1 MPDPR
6 ARAMTLAIN
15 RPASGSRRLLACLLV
30 AWALLACGD
39 SLATGRFVTVASTTS
54 TENSG
59 LFDAI
64 LPVFTD
70 ATGIAVRVVA
80 VGTGQAI
87 RMAERGDADV
97 LFVHHRP
104 SEERFVQNGFGVER
118 HEVMYNDF
126 VLVGPRGDP
135 AGVRGAADVVAALAR
150 IAARRAPFASRG
162 DDSGT
167 NRREM
172 ALWQAAGV
180 DARAASG
187 GWYRETGSGMGTTLN
202 IASGMG
208 AYTLTDRGTWL
219 SFNNKGDLE
228 VLVAGDRRLFNP
240 YGVILVN
247 PERHPHVKA
256 ADGQTLIDWLLSPAG
271 QAAIAAY
278 RIDGRAVFLP
288 GAGGRQPSVSP

>member
-1 MPDPR
+1 MPPNP
-6 ARAMTLAIN
+6 LVCFLVV
-15 RPASGSRRLLACLLV
+15 LLSLIA
-30 AWALLACGD
+30 GD
-39 SLATGRFVTVASTTS
+39 AVHGAERFITVASTTS

-64 LPVFTD
+64 LPVFERQ
-70 ATGIAVRVVA
+70 TGIAVRVVA

-87 RMAERGDADV
+87 RTAERGDADV

-104 SEERFVQNGFGVER
+104 SEERFVTDGYGVER

-126 VLVGPRGDP
+126 VLVGPRDDP
-135 AGVRGAADVVAALAR
+135 AGAGGAPDVVGAFAN
-150 IAARRAPFASRG
+150 IASRQAPFASRA

-167 NRREM
+167 HKREM
-172 ALWQAAGV
+172 TLWQAAGI

-219 SFNNKGDLE
+219 SFNNKGELT
-228 VLVAGDRRLFNP
+228 VLVEGGRRLFNP
-240 YGVILVN
+240 YGVILVD
-247 PERHPHVKA
+247 PARHPHVKA
-256 ADGQTLIDWLLSPAG
+256 EDGQAFVDWLLSADG
-271 QAAIAAY
+271 QGAIASY
-278 RIDGRAVFLP
+278 RIDGQAVFFP
-288 GAGGRQPSVSP
+288 SMGGSR